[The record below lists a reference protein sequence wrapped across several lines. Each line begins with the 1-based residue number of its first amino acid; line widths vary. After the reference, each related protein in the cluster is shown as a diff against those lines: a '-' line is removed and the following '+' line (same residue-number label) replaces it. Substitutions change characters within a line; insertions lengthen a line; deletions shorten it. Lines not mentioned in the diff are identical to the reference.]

1 MTVRITKPEFNLRE
15 KLTELDYGRVPYEK
29 MPAGSIIQVQQSSF
43 STYATFSNTSF
54 SAISGFTVDISPKF
68 ASSKILITLNL
79 LLEIRSASIVAIEL
93 TRGGSSLFTNTGGL
107 RANES
112 ANGGYT
118 TYSYL
123 DSPNSIDTLTY
134 GVQTYS
140 SNGDYTFNNYL
151 GGGPANSFL
160 TVMEVVG

>member
-43 STYATFSNTSF
+43 STYSTFNNSSF
-54 SAISGFTVDISPKF
+54 SAISGFTVDISPRF
-68 ASSKILITLNL
+68 VSSKILITLNL
-79 LLEIRSASIVAIEL
+79 LLEVRSASIVAIEL

>member
-1 MTVRITKPEFNLRE
+1 MTVRITKPAFNLRE
-15 KLTELDYGRVPYEK
+15 KLTELDYSRVPFQK
-29 MPAGSIIQVQQSSF
+29 MPSGSIIQVQQSSF
-43 STYATFSNTSF
+43 STYATFNNSSF
-54 SAISGFTVDISPKF
+54 SAINGFTVDISPRF
-68 ASSKILITLNL
+68 NSSKILITLNL

-93 TRGGSSLFTNTGGL
+93 TRGGSSIFTNTGGL

-118 TYSYL
+118 TFSYL
-123 DSPNSIDTLTY
+123 DSPNSTSTLTY

>member
-15 KLTELDYGRVPYEK
+15 KLTELDYDRVPFQK

-43 STYATFSNTSF
+43 STYATFNNTTF
-54 SAISGFTVDISPKF
+54 SAISGFSVDISPKF
-68 ASSKILITLNL
+68 VSSKILITLNL
-79 LLEIRSASIVAIEL
+79 LLEVRSASVIAIEL
-93 TRGGSSLFTNTGGL
+93 TRGGSSIFTNEGGL
-107 RANES
+107 RANET

-123 DSPNSIDTLTY
+123 DSPKTIDTLTY
-134 GVQTYS
+134 GVQTRT
-140 SNGDYTFNNYL
+140 SNSDYTFNNYI

-160 TVMEVVG
+160 TVMEIAQ

>member
-43 STYATFSNTSF
+43 STYSTFNNSSF
-54 SAISGFTVDISPKF
+54 SAISGFTVDISPRF
-68 ASSKILITLNL
+68 VSSKILITLNL
-79 LLEIRSASIVAIEL
+79 LLEVRSASIVAIEL

-107 RANES
+107 RANEY

>member
-1 MTVRITKPEFNLRE
+1 MTVRITKPEFNLRD

-43 STYATFSNTSF
+43 STYSTFNNSSF
-54 SAISGFTVDISPKF
+54 SAISGFTVDISPRF
-68 ASSKILITLNL
+68 VSSKILITLNL
-79 LLEIRSASIVAIEL
+79 LLEVRSASIVAIEL

-151 GGGPANSFL
+151 GGGPAIHS
-160 TVMEVVG
+160 

>member
-43 STYATFSNTSF
+43 STYSTFNNSSF
-54 SAISGFTVDISPKF
+54 SAISGFTVDISPRF
-68 ASSKILITLNL
+68 VSSKILITLNL
-79 LLEIRSASIVAIEL
+79 LLEVRSASIVAIEL

-123 DSPNSIDTLTY
+123 DSPNYIDTLTY